1 MMLKGR
7 GISKGRG
14 EGEVILSQSATS
26 FLGGVEPSTGR
37 LTDPA
42 HGGRSVK
49 GRVFAF
55 PQGRGST
62 VGSYVLL
69 EMRRQGTLPAALI
82 NALAEPIV
90 ATGAVMSGVPLV
102 DHIDLTL
109 LRDGDQAVVDGTRGT
124 VELPS
129 VKECHVVS
137 CVVRDGDKVLLL
149 KRSAEV
155 GTFQGYWAAV
165 SGFVE
170 AGDSPQRTAVK
181 ELGEET
187 GLDLPIAKE
196 GEMVTVRD
204 RNIIWHIHPFLFE
217 ARAPSVCIDWEH
229 TEFCW
234 VSPQEVKDY
243 QTVPGLAELLRDLL

>member
-1 MMLKGR
+1 MILKGR
-7 GISKGRG
+7 GISKGKG
-14 EGEVILSQSATS
+14 EGEVLLSASATS
-26 FLGGVEPSTGR
+26 LLGGVEPSTGM

-42 HGGRSVK
+42 HNGRSIK
-49 GRVFAF
+49 GQVFAF

-90 ATGAVMSGVPLV
+90 ATGAVMAAVPLV
-102 DHIDLTL
+102 DRIDLSL
-109 LRDGDQAVVDGTRGT
+109 LKDGDHAVVDGTQGT
-124 VELPS
+124 VELPD
-129 VKECHVVS
+129 VKESHVVS
-137 CVVRDGDKVLLL
+137 CIVRDGVKLLLL

-170 AGDSPQRTAVK
+170 EGDSPQRTAVK

-196 GEMVTVRD
+196 GKMVTVRD
-204 RNIIWHIHPFLFE
+204 RDTIWHIHPFLFE
-217 ARAPSVCIDWEH
+217 AHAPLVCIDWEH

-234 VSPQEVKDY
+234 VQPQELKDY

>member
-1 MMLKGR
+1 MIMKGR
-7 GISKGRG
+7 GISKGTG
-14 EGEVILSQSATS
+14 EGTVLLSASATS
-26 FLGGVEPSTGR
+26 FLGGVEPSTGK

-42 HGGRSVK
+42 LNGRSVK
-49 GRVFAF
+49 GQVFAF

-69 EMRRQGTLPAALI
+69 EMRRQVTLPAAMI

-90 ATGAVMSGVPLV
+90 TTGAVMSGVPLV
-102 DHIDLTL
+102 DHIDLSL
-109 LRDGDQAVVDGTRGT
+109 LRDGDHAVVDGTRGT
-124 VELPS
+124 VELPGVRES
-129 VKECHVVS
+129 HVVS
-137 CVVRDGDKVLLL
+137 CVVRDGAKVLLL

-155 GTFQGYWAAV
+155 GTFQGHWASV

-170 AGDSPQRTAVK
+170 EGDTPQRTAVK

-187 GLDLPIAKE
+187 GLDLPIVKE
-196 GEMVTVRD
+196 GKAVTVRD
-204 RNIIWHIHPFLFE
+204 RDTIWHIHPFLFE
-217 ARAPSVCIDWEH
+217 AQAPSVCIDWEH

-234 VSPQEVKDY
+234 VRPEEVKDY